1 MIITCPNCQ
10 TRYQVANDAIGSAG
24 RKVQCA
30 NCQTAWQATPE
41 FPRAAVQP
49 RILASRSLSG
59 GEDDRLFEAMDEA
72 GLDAV
77 FAAEERRLAAQAE
90 ATKAADWQEEINPVP
105 PAKPKA
111 ARSDSR
117 LTSKQQRD
125 FSRRRDD
132 LISSLPFAKVR
143 RTLRLVGLTSLAC
156 LVAGGIYFR
165 TDIVRQL
172 PDLNGIYQ
180 SLGLGVNVIG
190 LEFRDVNTL
199 LALKDGHD
207 VMMIDAKIESV
218 SRRRVEVPQVVVTLL
233 DANEEALYEWSVTPD
248 VADLAPGEV
257 VNFETQ
263 LASPPPTAERVKLT
277 FINGRTQSDK
287 PDATIAQPQA
297 GAH

>member
-10 TRYQVANDAIGSAG
+10 TRYQVANDTIGSAG

-41 FPRAAVQP
+41 FPRAAVKP
-49 RILASRSLSG
+49 RIVANRSLSG
-59 GEDDRLFEAMDEA
+59 GEDDRLIEAMDEA
-72 GLDAV
+72 GLDAI
-77 FAAEERRLAAQAE
+77 FAAEERRLAAQTE
-90 ATKAADWQEEINPVP
+90 ATNAAEWQEEVNPVP
-105 PAKPKA
+105 PPKPKA
-111 ARSDSR
+111 AIPDSR

-132 LISSLPFAKVR
+132 LIASLPFAKVR

-165 TDIVRQL
+165 TEIVRQF
-172 PDLNGIYQ
+172 PDLNGFYQ

-233 DANEEALYEWSVTPD
+233 DANEEALYEWSVRPD

-257 VNFETQ
+257 VKFETQ
-263 LASPPPTAERVKLT
+263 LASPPPMAERVKLT

-287 PDATIAQPQA
+287 SAATIAQPQS